1 MRKYF
6 NIIRKKYYWCGN
18 KHRGYGFREWRF
30 FWWRSMPMHVHL
42 RILRI
47 YYFPYREN
55 SHPENSDLENFHQ
68 SNFPLV
74 NPPWNI
80 PTHVFKDSR
89 PSFLIFFSLL
99 LPLSLILLKRLLC
112 NSMFQKWLGLYV
124 CENLSKGSVKWKK
137 IINEMGGDIL
147 VRIFCVAI
155 FRREV
160 FLGGVWIFRVGIFRA
175 GIPLRGIFLKPF
187 FSYNVSILTFQK
199 IITRYNKSFNKKI
212 YTLNS

>member
-1 MRKYF
+1 M
-6 NIIRKKYYWCGN
+6 
-18 KHRGYGFREWRF
+18 
-30 FWWRSMPMHVHL
+30 SMHIHL

-47 YYFPYREN
+47 YFLRYQEN
-55 SHPENSDLENFHQ
+55 SHPENLHQ

-74 NPPWNI
+74 NPPWKIHTWNI
-80 PTHVFKDSR
+80 PTYVLKDSR
-89 PSFLIFFSLL
+89 PCFLIFFHHCYRYHWYYLKDCL
-99 LPLSLILLKRLLC
+99 VILC
-112 NSMFQKWLGLYV
+112 SMFQKWLGLHV

>member
-1 MRKYF
+1 MGLENEDFSDEDQCQCMYTWEF
-6 NIIRKKYYWCGN
+6 FAYSFFGIRKTPIRKISTNQTSPWWIPPGIFPPMFLKIPGRVFWFFFHYCYRYHWYYLKDC
-18 KHRGYGFREWRF
+18 F
-30 FWWRSMPMHVHL
+30 V
-42 RILRI
+42 IL
-47 YYFPYREN
+47 
-55 SHPENSDLENFHQ
+55 
-68 SNFPLV
+68 
-74 NPPWNI
+74 
-80 PTHVFKDSR
+80 
-89 PSFLIFFSLL
+89 
-99 LPLSLILLKRLLC
+99 
-112 NSMFQKWLGLYV
+112 FQKWLGLYV